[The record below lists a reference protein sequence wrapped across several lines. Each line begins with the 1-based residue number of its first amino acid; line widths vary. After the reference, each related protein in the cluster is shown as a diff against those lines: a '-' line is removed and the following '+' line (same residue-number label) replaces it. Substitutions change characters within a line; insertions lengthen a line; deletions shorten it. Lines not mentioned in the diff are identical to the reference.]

1 MAVIENDLLECSF
14 TLATRYFNPMFI
26 KKKKKKDV
34 GVGRVREQTSACL
47 CVCVCCYRPIV

>member
-26 KKKKKKDV
+26 KKKKKKKMW
-34 GVGRVREQTSACL
+34 E
-47 CVCVCCYRPIV
+47 